1 MPRTGNKK
9 IKEIRFKLDGREL
22 PTDDSK
28 QLAAALLRLGG
39 LDPGG
44 YDLAEIRHGQTQ
56 PKRYTDD
63 EQVHVKDGDE
73 FVSIRQR
80 AEVA

>member
-1 MPRTGNKK
+1 MPSTENQRTRS
-9 IKEIRFKLDGREL
+9 IRFLLDGREL
-22 PTDDSK
+22 TTDDSK
-28 QLAAALLRLGG
+28 QPAAALLRLGG
-39 LDPGG
+39 LDPAG
-44 YDLAEIRHGQTQ
+44 YDLAEIRHGQAQ

-63 EQVHVKDGDE
+63 EQVHVKNGDE